1 MHAAATIQRK
11 PRPCSV
17 EPDDEDWLGEG
28 DEDRL
33 GEGDEDRLGEV
44 D

>member
-1 MHAAATIQRK
+1 MAKLISPMHAAATNQRK

-17 EPDDEDWLGEG
+17 EPDDED
-28 DEDRL
+28 RL
-33 GEGDEDRLGEV
+33 GEGDEDRLADV

>member
-1 MHAAATIQRK
+1 MAKLISPMHAAATIQRN

-17 EPDDEDWLGEG
+17 EPDDED
-28 DEDRL
+28 RL
-33 GEGDEDRLGEV
+33 GEGDEDLLREE